1 MDEMASGA
9 GVVRNKEGGSR
20 KRGVGKDKTAAES
33 VFHIENC

>member
-1 MDEMASGA
+1 MDGMASGA
-9 GVVRNKEGGSR
+9 GVVRKKEGGSR